1 MVLTVNPAL
10 VAHCDPSKPNIAA
23 FWTFPV
29 PTRLVSTYV
38 CQDILQMD
46 LRRVCKLLLTS
57 VSPCQQAPRNKM
69 AVLAELSQFTW
80 FGVSPDDAW
89 ERPRIQVKN
98 IARGRRSSATRASL
112 GTLGRTGK
120 TTPIHV
126 HHAFLYISLP
136 SLHDYDGKMANVT
149 FYGGRKQATAEFSF
163 SFYS

>member
-80 FGVSPDDAW
+80 SGVRPDDAW
-89 ERPRIQVKN
+89 ERPRIQVEN
-98 IARGRRSSATRASL
+98 NARGRRFSTSASL
-112 GTLGRTGK
+112 GTLGRIGK
-120 TTPIHV
+120 TTPLHV
-126 HHAFLYISLP
+126 HHAFSYISLQ
-136 SLHDYDGKMANVT
+136 SLDGYDGKMASVT

>member
-1 MVLTVNPAL
+1 MALTVNPAL

-80 FGVSPDDAW
+80 SGVRPDDAW

-98 IARGRRSSATRASL
+98 IARGTVRTRS
-112 GTLGRTGK
+112 K
-120 TTPIHV
+120 I
-126 HHAFLYISLP
+126 F
-136 SLHDYDGKMANVT
+136 
-149 FYGGRKQATAEFSF
+149 RKVE
-163 SFYS
+163 